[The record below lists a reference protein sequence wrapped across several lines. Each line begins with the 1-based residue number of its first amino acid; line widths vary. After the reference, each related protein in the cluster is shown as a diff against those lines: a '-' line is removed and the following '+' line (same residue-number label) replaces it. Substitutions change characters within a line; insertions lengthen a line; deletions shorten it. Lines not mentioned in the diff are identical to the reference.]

1 MYILLFV
8 FYPNKKSST
17 VHKNLKKKKSNTI
30 DFSAKTLLN
39 YK

>member
-17 VHKNLKKKKSNTI
+17 VHKKKKSNTI